1 MLEVA
6 SYIKVV
12 KSDSICTL
20 EIKVIEHEILRHQ
33 LQLHLLE
40 SIVEE
45 EGPLALLRALGAQYF
60 ARHFALGW
68 VFPLLLP
75 VERSVHSEYGGELL
89 EVSG

>member
-12 KSDSICTL
+12 QSHSICTL
-20 EIKVIEHEILRHQ
+20 QIEVVEYEILRRQ
-33 LQLHLLE
+33 LKLHLLE

-45 EGPLALLRALGAQYF
+45 EGSVTLLGALGAQYF

-68 VFPLLLP
+68 VFPLLLA
-75 VERSVHSEYGGELL
+75 VERSVHSEYGRELV
-89 EVSG
+89 EIPG